1 MDKNTITG
9 LVLMLCVAFAF
20 PYFSSL
26 GGETETQNIATT
38 EPQTEEVK
46 ATVDASEQADV
57 ATVVD
62 STALFFASKEQN
74 YQEGV
79 ILDNGKV
86 QLVINPKGGMIARAN
101 LCEYRSYEH
110 YKENLDAPLYLFDET
125 NSEMNFSFETKEDIL
140 SLKDYYFTAENQTDT
155 SVTMVLSHPN
165 GESIMLDYA
174 LLPDNYLVNFTIRAK
189 NMQKHFARNSDIQ
202 VDWKDCVK
210 QQEKGYYFENM
221 YSTLT
226 YKLTDDDAENLAEM
240 ENEQEKLQ
248 QPVDWIAFKNQY
260 FSAVM
265 IAKESFTNVD
275 LKSEQ
280 MAEYSGYLKG
290 YTAKMHL
297 PFDASSE
304 EIANLQFY
312 FGPNHYRT
320 LQKMDDFR
328 LSERENDLQEL
339 VDLGWPLFRW
349 INRFFTI
356 YVFDYLTAL
365 NLPMWVVLLLITLL
379 MRVIVYPSTKKSYLS
394 GARMRVLRPKLDVIN
409 AKYPNKEDALK
420 RQQETM
426 QLYSQY
432 GVSPMGGCLPML
444 IQMPLWIAMFNFIPN
459 AIELRQQ
466 SFLWAD
472 DLSAYDDVISWG
484 TEIWGLGNHLSLFCL
499 LFCGAQI
506 LYSWM
511 TMRQQRDTM
520 TPEQAEQMKIMNW
533 MMYLMPLMFFFMFNK
548 YSSGLNYYYFI
559 SLFIS
564 ALTMWWL
571 RKTTDD
577 QKLLEQL
584 EKRYEENK
592 KNPQKKTSGLAAR
605 LEAMQ
610 KQQEELLKRQQE
622 IKQKRGM

>member
-1 MDKNTITG
+1 
-9 LVLMLCVAFAF
+9 MLCVAIAF
-20 PYFSSL
+20 PFLSTIGSEPVPQNV
-26 GGETETQNIATT
+26 ETVETKT
-38 EPQTEEVK
+38 EQVD
-46 ATVDASEQADV
+46 ATVDESKTNVAPIVAD
-57 ATVVD
+57 
-62 STALFFASKEQN
+62 SSALFFASKQPN
-74 YQEGV
+74 YQEAV

-86 QLVINPKGGMIARAN
+86 QLVIDPKGGMIARAN
-101 LCEYRSYEH
+101 LPEYCSYEH
-110 YKENLDAPLYLFDET
+110 YKTGEDAPLFLFDET

-140 SLKDYYFTAENQTDT
+140 SLKDYYFVAENQTDT
-155 SVTMVLSHPN
+155 CVTMVLSHPS
-165 GESIMLDYA
+165 GEKIMLDYA
-174 LLPDNYLVNFTIRAK
+174 LLPDNYLVNFTIRTE
-189 NMQKHFARNSDIQ
+189 NMQKHFTRNSDIQ
-202 VDWKDCVK
+202 IDWKDCVK

-226 YKLTDDDAENLAEM
+226 YKLTNDDTDNLAEM
-240 ENEQEKLQ
+240 EDEQEKLQ

-275 LKSEQ
+275 VKSQQ
-280 MAEYSGYLKG
+280 MAEHSGYLKG
-290 YTAKMHL
+290 YTAKMNL
-297 PFDASSE
+297 PFDASAE
-304 EIANLQFY
+304 EVANLQFY

-356 YVFDYLTAL
+356 YVFDYLTAM

-379 MRVIVYPSTKKSYLS
+379 MRVIVYPTTKKSYLS

-409 AKYPNKEDALK
+409 AKYPNKEDAMK
-420 RQQETM
+420 RQTETM

-472 DLSAYDDVISWG
+472 DLSAYDDVINWG

-506 LYSWM
+506 LYTWM

-577 QKLLEQL
+577 KKLLEQL

-592 KNPQKKTSGLAAR
+592 KNPKKKSGLAAR

>member
-1 MDKNTITG
+1 MDKNTIIG
-9 LVLMLCVAFAF
+9 LVLMLCVAIAF
-20 PYFSSL
+20 PFLSTIGSEPVPQNV
-26 GGETETQNIATT
+26 ETVETKT
-38 EPQTEEVK
+38 EQVD
-46 ATVDASEQADV
+46 ATVDESNTNVAPVVAD
-57 ATVVD
+57 
-62 STALFFASKEQN
+62 SSALFFASKQPN
-74 YQEGV
+74 YQEAV

-86 QLVINPKGGMIARAN
+86 QLVIDPKGGMIARAN
-101 LCEYRSYEH
+101 LPEYRSYEH
-110 YKENLDAPLYLFDET
+110 YKAGEDAPLFLFDET
-125 NSEMNFSFETKEDIL
+125 NSEMNFSFETKDDIL
-140 SLKDYYFTAENQTDT
+140 SLKDYYFVAENQTDT
-155 SVTMVLSHPN
+155 SVTMVLSHPS
-165 GESIMLDYA
+165 GEKIMLDYA
-174 LLPDNYLVNFTIRAK
+174 ILPDNYLVNFTIRTE
-189 NMQKHFARNSDIQ
+189 NMQKHFTRNSDIQ
-202 VDWKDCVK
+202 IDWKDCVK

-226 YKLTDDDAENLAEM
+226 YKLTNDDTDNLAEM
-240 ENEQEKLQ
+240 EDEQEKLQ

-275 LKSEQ
+275 VKSQQ
-280 MAEYSGYLKG
+280 MAEHSGYLKG
-290 YTAKMHL
+290 YTAKMNL
-297 PFDASSE
+297 PFDASVE
-304 EIANLQFY
+304 EVANLQFY

-320 LQKMDDFR
+320 LQKMDNFR

-356 YVFDYLTAL
+356 YVFDYLTAM

-379 MRVIVYPSTKKSYLS
+379 MRVIVYPTTKKSYLS

-409 AKYPNKEDALK
+409 AKYPNKEDAMK
-420 RQQETM
+420 RQTETM

-472 DLSAYDDVISWG
+472 DLSAYDDVINWG

-506 LYSWM
+506 LYTWM

-577 QKLLEQL
+577 KKLLEQL

-592 KNPQKKTSGLAAR
+592 KNPKKKSGLAAR

>member
-1 MDKNTITG
+1 MDKNTIIG
-9 LVLMLCVAFAF
+9 LVLMLCVAIAF
-20 PYFSSL
+20 PFLSTIGSEPVPQNV
-26 GGETETQNIATT
+26 ETVETKT
-38 EPQTEEVK
+38 EQVD
-46 ATVDASEQADV
+46 ATVDESKTKVAPIVAD
-57 ATVVD
+57 
-62 STALFFASKEQN
+62 SSALFFASKQPN
-74 YQEGV
+74 YQEAV

-86 QLVINPKGGMIARAN
+86 QLVIDPKGGMIARAN
-101 LCEYRSYEH
+101 LPEYRSYEH
-110 YKENLDAPLYLFDET
+110 YKAGEDAPLFLFDET

-140 SLKDYYFTAENQTDT
+140 SLKDYYFVAENQTDT
-155 SVTMVLSHPN
+155 CVTMALSHPS
-165 GESIMLDYA
+165 GEKIMLDYA
-174 LLPDNYLVNFTIRAK
+174 LLPDNYLVNFTIRTE
-189 NMQKHFARNSDIQ
+189 NMQKHFTRNSDIQ
-202 VDWKDCVK
+202 IDWKDCVK

-226 YKLTDDDAENLAEM
+226 YKLTNDDTDNLAEM
-240 ENEQEKLQ
+240 EDEQEKLE

-275 LKSEQ
+275 VKSQQ
-280 MAEYSGYLKG
+280 MAEHSGYLKG
-290 YTAKMHL
+290 YTAKMNL
-297 PFDASSE
+297 PFDASAE
-304 EIANLQFY
+304 EVANLQFY

-356 YVFDYLTAL
+356 YVFDYLTAM

-379 MRVIVYPSTKKSYLS
+379 MRVIVYPTTKKSYLS

-409 AKYPNKEDALK
+409 AKYPNKEDAMK
-420 RQQETM
+420 RQTETM

-472 DLSAYDDVISWG
+472 DLSAYDDVINWG

-506 LYSWM
+506 LYTWM

-577 QKLLEQL
+577 KKLLEQL

-592 KNPQKKTSGLAAR
+592 KNPKKKSGLAAR

>member
-1 MDKNTITG
+1 MDKNTIIG
-9 LVLMLCVAFAF
+9 LVLMLCVAIAF
-20 PYFSSL
+20 PFLSTIGSEPVPQNVESV
-26 GGETETQNIATT
+26 ETKT
-38 EPQTEEVK
+38 EQVD
-46 ATVDASEQADV
+46 ATVDESKTNVAPIVAD
-57 ATVVD
+57 
-62 STALFFASKEQN
+62 SSALFFASKQPN
-74 YQEGV
+74 YQEAV

-86 QLVINPKGGMIARAN
+86 QLVIDPKGGMIARAN
-101 LCEYRSYEH
+101 LPEYCSYEH
-110 YKENLDAPLYLFDET
+110 YKAGEDAPLFLFDET

-140 SLKDYYFTAENQTDT
+140 SLKDYYFVAENQTDT
-155 SVTMVLSHPN
+155 CVTMVLSHPS
-165 GESIMLDYA
+165 GEKIMLDYA
-174 LLPDNYLVNFTIRAK
+174 LLPDNYLVNFTIRTE
-189 NMQKHFARNSDIQ
+189 NMQKHFTRNSDIQ
-202 VDWKDCVK
+202 IDWKDCVK

-226 YKLTDDDAENLAEM
+226 YKLTNDDTDNLAEM
-240 ENEQEKLQ
+240 EDEQEKLE

-275 LKSEQ
+275 VKSQQ

-290 YTAKMHL
+290 YTAKMNL
-297 PFDASSE
+297 PFDASAE
-304 EIANLQFY
+304 EVANLQFY

-356 YVFDYLTAL
+356 YVFDYLTAM

-379 MRVIVYPSTKKSYLS
+379 MRVIVYPTTKKSYLS

-409 AKYPNKEDALK
+409 AKYPNKEDAMK
-420 RQQETM
+420 RQTETM

-472 DLSAYDDVISWG
+472 DLSAYDDVINWG

-506 LYSWM
+506 LYTWM

-577 QKLLEQL
+577 KKLLEQL

-592 KNPQKKTSGLAAR
+592 KNPKKKSGLAAR

>member
-1 MDKNTITG
+1 MDKNTIIG
-9 LVLMLCVAFAF
+9 LVLMLCVAIAF
-20 PYFSSL
+20 PFLSTIGSEPVPQNV
-26 GGETETQNIATT
+26 ETVETKT
-38 EPQTEEVK
+38 EQVD
-46 ATVDASEQADV
+46 ATVDESKTNVAPIVAD
-57 ATVVD
+57 
-62 STALFFASKEQN
+62 SSALFFASKQPN
-74 YQEGV
+74 YQEAV

-86 QLVINPKGGMIARAN
+86 QLIIDPKGGMIARAN
-101 LCEYRSYEH
+101 LPEYCSYEH
-110 YKENLDAPLYLFDET
+110 YKAGEDAPLFLFDET

-140 SLKDYYFTAENQTDT
+140 SLKDYYFVAENQTDT
-155 SVTMVLSHPN
+155 CVTMVLSHPS
-165 GESIMLDYA
+165 GEKIMLDYA
-174 LLPDNYLVNFTIRAK
+174 LLPDNYLVNFTIRTE
-189 NMQKHFARNSDIQ
+189 NMQKHFTRNSDIQ
-202 VDWKDCVK
+202 IDWKDCVK

-226 YKLTDDDAENLAEM
+226 YKLTNDDTDNLAEM
-240 ENEQEKLQ
+240 EDEQEKLE

-265 IAKESFTNVD
+265 IARESFTNVD
-275 LKSEQ
+275 VKSQQ

-290 YTAKMHL
+290 YTAKMNL
-297 PFDASSE
+297 PFDASAE
-304 EIANLQFY
+304 EVANLQFY

-356 YVFDYLTAL
+356 YVFDYLTAM

-379 MRVIVYPSTKKSYLS
+379 MRVIVYPTTKKSYLS

-409 AKYPNKEDALK
+409 AKYPNKEDAMK
-420 RQQETM
+420 RQTETM

-472 DLSAYDDVISWG
+472 DLSAYDDVINWG

-506 LYSWM
+506 LYTWM

-520 TPEQAEQMKIMNW
+520 TLEQAEQMKIMNW

-577 QKLLEQL
+577 KKLLEQL

-592 KNPQKKTSGLAAR
+592 KNPKKKSGLAAR

>member
-1 MDKNTITG
+1 MDKNTIIG
-9 LVLMLCVAFAF
+9 LVLMLCVAIAF
-20 PYFSSL
+20 PFLSTIGSEPVPQNV
-26 GGETETQNIATT
+26 ETVETKT
-38 EPQTEEVK
+38 EQ
-46 ATVDASEQADV
+46 VDATIDESKTNVAPIVAD
-57 ATVVD
+57 
-62 STALFFASKEQN
+62 SSALFFASKQPN
-74 YQEGV
+74 YQEAV

-86 QLVINPKGGMIARAN
+86 QLIIDPKGGMIARAN
-101 LCEYRSYEH
+101 LPEYCSYEH
-110 YKENLDAPLYLFDET
+110 YKAGEDAPLFLFDET

-140 SLKDYYFTAENQTDT
+140 SLKDYYFVAENQTDT
-155 SVTMVLSHPN
+155 SVTMVLSHPS
-165 GESIMLDYA
+165 GEKIMLDYA
-174 LLPDNYLVNFTIRAK
+174 LLPDNYLVNFTIRTE
-189 NMQKHFARNSDIQ
+189 NMQKHFTRNSDIQ
-202 VDWKDCVK
+202 IDWKDCVK

-226 YKLTDDDAENLAEM
+226 YKLTNDDTDNLAEM
-240 ENEQEKLQ
+240 EDEQEKLE

-275 LKSEQ
+275 VKSQQ
-280 MAEYSGYLKG
+280 MAEHSGYLKG
-290 YTAKMHL
+290 YTAKMNL
-297 PFDASSE
+297 PFDASAE
-304 EIANLQFY
+304 EVANLQFY

-356 YVFDYLTAL
+356 YVFDYLTAM

-379 MRVIVYPSTKKSYLS
+379 MRVIVYPTTKKSYLS

-409 AKYPNKEDALK
+409 AKYPNKEDAMK
-420 RQQETM
+420 RQTETM

-472 DLSAYDDVISWG
+472 DLSAYDDVINWG

-506 LYSWM
+506 LYTWM

-577 QKLLEQL
+577 KKLLEQL

-592 KNPQKKTSGLAAR
+592 KNPKKKSGLAAR

>member
-1 MDKNTITG
+1 MDKNTIIG
-9 LVLMLCVAFAF
+9 LVLMLCVAIAF
-20 PYFSSL
+20 PFLSTIGSEPVPQNV
-26 GGETETQNIATT
+26 ETVETKT
-38 EPQTEEVK
+38 EQVD
-46 ATVDASEQADV
+46 ATVDESKTNVAPIVAD
-57 ATVVD
+57 
-62 STALFFASKEQN
+62 SSALFFASKQPN
-74 YQEGV
+74 YQEAV

-86 QLVINPKGGMIARAN
+86 QLIIDPKGGMIARAN
-101 LCEYRSYEH
+101 LPEYRSYEH
-110 YKENLDAPLYLFDET
+110 YKAGEDAPLFLFDET

-140 SLKDYYFTAENQTDT
+140 SLKDYYFVAENQTDT
-155 SVTMVLSHPN
+155 TVTMVLSHPS
-165 GESIMLDYA
+165 GEKIMLDYA
-174 LLPDNYLVNFTIRAK
+174 LLPDNYLVNFKIRTE
-189 NMQKHFARNSDIQ
+189 NMQKHFTRNSDIQ
-202 VDWKDCVK
+202 IDWKDCVK

-226 YKLTDDDAENLAEM
+226 YKLTNDDTDNLAEM
-240 ENEQEKLQ
+240 EDEQEKLQ

-275 LKSEQ
+275 VKSQQ
-280 MAEYSGYLKG
+280 MAEHSGYLKG
-290 YTAKMHL
+290 YTAKMNL
-297 PFDASSE
+297 PFDASAE
-304 EIANLQFY
+304 EVANLQFY

-320 LQKMDDFR
+320 LQKMDNFR

-356 YVFDYLTAL
+356 YVFDYLTAM

-379 MRVIVYPSTKKSYLS
+379 MRVIVYPTTKKSYLS

-409 AKYPNKEDALK
+409 AKYPNKEDAMK
-420 RQQETM
+420 RQTETM

-472 DLSAYDDVISWG
+472 DLSAYDDVINWG

-506 LYSWM
+506 LYTWM

-577 QKLLEQL
+577 KKLLEQL

-592 KNPQKKTSGLAAR
+592 KNPKKKSGLAAR

>member
-1 MDKNTITG
+1 MDKNTIIG
-9 LVLMLCVAFAF
+9 LVLMLCVAIAF
-20 PYFSSL
+20 PFLSTIGSEPVPQNV
-26 GGETETQNIATT
+26 ETVETKT
-38 EPQTEEVK
+38 EQ
-46 ATVDASEQADV
+46 VDATIDESKTNVAPIVAD
-57 ATVVD
+57 
-62 STALFFASKEQN
+62 SSALFFASKQPN
-74 YQEGV
+74 YQEAV

-86 QLVINPKGGMIARAN
+86 ELIIDPKGGMIARAN
-101 LCEYRSYEH
+101 LPEYRSYEH
-110 YKENLDAPLYLFDET
+110 YKAGEDAPLFLFDET

-140 SLKDYYFTAENQTDT
+140 SLKDYYFVAENQTDT
-155 SVTMVLSHPN
+155 CVTMVLSHPS
-165 GESIMLDYA
+165 GEKIMLDYA
-174 LLPDNYLVNFTIRAK
+174 LLPDNYLVNFTIRTE
-189 NMQKHFARNSDIQ
+189 NMQKHFTRNSDIQ
-202 VDWKDCVK
+202 IDWKDCVK

-226 YKLTDDDAENLAEM
+226 YKLTNDDTDNLAEM
-240 ENEQEKLQ
+240 EDEQEKLE

-275 LKSEQ
+275 VKSQQ
-280 MAEYSGYLKG
+280 MAEHSGYLKG
-290 YTAKMHL
+290 YTAKMNL
-297 PFDASSE
+297 PFDASAE
-304 EIANLQFY
+304 EVANLQFY

-356 YVFDYLTAL
+356 YVFDYLTAM

-379 MRVIVYPSTKKSYLS
+379 MRVIVYPTTKKSYLS

-409 AKYPNKEDALK
+409 AKYPNKEDAMK
-420 RQQETM
+420 RQTETM

-472 DLSAYDDVISWG
+472 DLSAYDDVINWG

-506 LYSWM
+506 LYTWM

-577 QKLLEQL
+577 KKLLEQL

-592 KNPQKKTSGLAAR
+592 KNPKKKSGLAAR

>member
-1 MDKNTITG
+1 MDKNTIIG
-9 LVLMLCVAFAF
+9 LVLMLCVAIAF
-20 PYFSSL
+20 PFLSTIGSEPVPQNV
-26 GGETETQNIATT
+26 ETVETKT
-38 EPQTEEVK
+38 EQVD
-46 ATVDASEQADV
+46 ATVDESKTNVAPIVAD
-57 ATVVD
+57 
-62 STALFFASKEQN
+62 SSALFFASKQPN
-74 YQEGV
+74 YQEAV

-86 QLVINPKGGMIARAN
+86 QLVIDPKGGMIARAN
-101 LCEYRSYEH
+101 LPEYRSYEH
-110 YKENLDAPLYLFDET
+110 YKAEEDAPLYLFDET

-140 SLKDYYFTAENQTDT
+140 SLKDYYFVAENQTDT
-155 SVTMVLSHPN
+155 CVTMVLSHPS
-165 GESIMLDYA
+165 GEKIMLDYA
-174 LLPDNYLVNFTIRAK
+174 LLPDNYLVNFTIRTE
-189 NMQKHFARNSDIQ
+189 NMQKHFTRNSDIQ
-202 VDWKDCVK
+202 IDWKDCVK

-226 YKLTDDDAENLAEM
+226 YKLTNDDTDNLAEM
-240 ENEQEKLQ
+240 EDEQEKLE

-275 LKSEQ
+275 VKSQQ

-290 YTAKMHL
+290 YTAKMNL
-297 PFDASSE
+297 PFDASAE
-304 EIANLQFY
+304 EVANLQFY

-356 YVFDYLTAL
+356 YVFDYLTAM

-379 MRVIVYPSTKKSYLS
+379 MRVIVYPTTKKSYLS

-409 AKYPNKEDALK
+409 AKYPNKEDAMK
-420 RQQETM
+420 RQTETM

-472 DLSAYDDVISWG
+472 DLSAYDDVINWG

-506 LYSWM
+506 LYTWM

-577 QKLLEQL
+577 KKLLEQL

-592 KNPQKKTSGLAAR
+592 KNPKKKSGLAAR

>member
-1 MDKNTITG
+1 MDKNTIIG
-9 LVLMLCVAFAF
+9 LVLMLCVAIAF
-20 PYFSSL
+20 PFLSTIGSEPVPQNV
-26 GGETETQNIATT
+26 ETVETKT
-38 EPQTEEVK
+38 EQVD
-46 ATVDASEQADV
+46 ATVDESKTNVAPIVAD
-57 ATVVD
+57 
-62 STALFFASKEQN
+62 SSALFFASKQPN
-74 YQEGV
+74 YQEAV

-86 QLVINPKGGMIARAN
+86 QLVIDPKGGMIARAN
-101 LCEYRSYEH
+101 LPEYCSYEH
-110 YKENLDAPLYLFDET
+110 YKAGEDAPLFLFDET

-140 SLKDYYFTAENQTDT
+140 SLKDYYFVAENQTDT
-155 SVTMVLSHPN
+155 CVTMVLSHPS
-165 GESIMLDYA
+165 GEKIMLDYA
-174 LLPDNYLVNFTIRAK
+174 LLPDNYLVNFTIRTE
-189 NMQKHFARNSDIQ
+189 NMQKHFTRNSDIQ
-202 VDWKDCVK
+202 IDWKDCVK

-226 YKLTDDDAENLAEM
+226 YKLTNDDTDNLAEM
-240 ENEQEKLQ
+240 EDEQEKLE

-275 LKSEQ
+275 VKSQQ

-290 YTAKMHL
+290 YTAKMNL
-297 PFDASSE
+297 PFDASAE
-304 EIANLQFY
+304 EVANLQFY

-356 YVFDYLTAL
+356 YVFDYLTAM

-379 MRVIVYPSTKKSYLS
+379 MRVIVYPTTKKSYLS

-409 AKYPNKEDALK
+409 AKYPNKEDAMK
-420 RQQETM
+420 RQSETM

-472 DLSAYDDVISWG
+472 DLSAYDDVINWG

-506 LYSWM
+506 LYTWM

-577 QKLLEQL
+577 KKLLEQL

-592 KNPQKKTSGLAAR
+592 KNPKKKSGLAAR

>member
-1 MDKNTITG
+1 MDKNTIIG
-9 LVLMLCVAFAF
+9 LVLMLCVAIAF
-20 PYFSSL
+20 PFLSTIGSEPVPQNV
-26 GGETETQNIATT
+26 ETVETKT
-38 EPQTEEVK
+38 EQVD
-46 ATVDASEQADV
+46 ATVDESKTNVAPIVAD
-57 ATVVD
+57 
-62 STALFFASKEQN
+62 SSALFFASKQPN
-74 YQEGV
+74 YQEAV

-86 QLVINPKGGMIARAN
+86 QLVIDPKGGMIARAN
-101 LCEYRSYEH
+101 LPEYCSYEH
-110 YKENLDAPLYLFDET
+110 YKAGEDAPLFLFDET

-140 SLKDYYFTAENQTDT
+140 SLKDYYFVAENQTDT
-155 SVTMVLSHPN
+155 CVTMVLSHPS
-165 GESIMLDYA
+165 GEKIMLDYA
-174 LLPDNYLVNFTIRAK
+174 LLPDNYLVNFTIRTE
-189 NMQKHFARNSDIQ
+189 NMQKHFTRNSDIQ
-202 VDWKDCVK
+202 IDWKDCVK

-226 YKLTDDDAENLAEM
+226 YKLTNDDTDNLAEM
-240 ENEQEKLQ
+240 EDEQEKLE

-275 LKSEQ
+275 VKSQQ

-290 YTAKMHL
+290 YTAKMNL
-297 PFDASSE
+297 PFDASAE
-304 EIANLQFY
+304 EVANLQFY

-356 YVFDYLTAL
+356 YVFDYLTAM

-379 MRVIVYPSTKKSYLS
+379 MRVIVYPTTKKSYLS

-409 AKYPNKEDALK
+409 AKYPNKEDAMK
-420 RQQETM
+420 RQTEAM

-472 DLSAYDDVISWG
+472 DLSAYDDVINWG

-506 LYSWM
+506 LYTWM

-577 QKLLEQL
+577 KKLLEQL

-592 KNPQKKTSGLAAR
+592 KNPKKKSGLAAR

>member
-1 MDKNTITG
+1 MDKNTIIG
-9 LVLMLCVAFAF
+9 LVLMLCVAIAF
-20 PYFSSL
+20 PFLSTIGSEPVPQNVET
-26 GGETETQNIATT
+26 GETKT
-38 EPQTEEVK
+38 EQVD
-46 ATVDASEQADV
+46 ATVDESKTNVAPIVAD
-57 ATVVD
+57 
-62 STALFFASKEQN
+62 SSALFFASKQPN
-74 YQEGV
+74 YQEAV

-86 QLVINPKGGMIARAN
+86 QLIIDPKGGMIARAN
-101 LCEYRSYEH
+101 LPEYRSYEH
-110 YKENLDAPLYLFDET
+110 YKAGEDAPLFLFDET

-140 SLKDYYFTAENQTDT
+140 SLKDYYFVAENQTDT
-155 SVTMVLSHPN
+155 CVTMILSHPS
-165 GESIMLDYA
+165 GEKIMLDYA
-174 LLPDNYLVNFTIRAK
+174 LLPDNYLVNFTIRTE
-189 NMQKHFARNSDIQ
+189 NMQKHFTRNSDIQ
-202 VDWKDCVK
+202 IDWKDCVK

-226 YKLTDDDAENLAEM
+226 YKLTNDDTDNLAEM
-240 ENEQEKLQ
+240 EDEQEKLE

-275 LKSEQ
+275 VKSQQ

-290 YTAKMHL
+290 YTAKMNL
-297 PFDASSE
+297 PFDASAE
-304 EIANLQFY
+304 EVANLQFY

-356 YVFDYLTAL
+356 YVFDYLTAM

-379 MRVIVYPSTKKSYLS
+379 MRVIVYPTTKKSYLS

-409 AKYPNKEDALK
+409 AKYPNKEDAMK
-420 RQQETM
+420 RQTETM

-472 DLSAYDDVISWG
+472 DLSAYDDVINWG

-506 LYSWM
+506 LYTWM

-577 QKLLEQL
+577 KKLLEQL

-592 KNPQKKTSGLAAR
+592 KNPKKKSGLAAR

>member
-1 MDKNTITG
+1 
-9 LVLMLCVAFAF
+9 MLCVAIAF
-20 PYFSSL
+20 PFLSTIGSEPVPQNV
-26 GGETETQNIATT
+26 ETVETKT
-38 EPQTEEVK
+38 EQVD
-46 ATVDASEQADV
+46 ATVDESKTNVAPIVAD
-57 ATVVD
+57 
-62 STALFFASKEQN
+62 SSALFFASKQPN
-74 YQEGV
+74 YQEAV

-86 QLVINPKGGMIARAN
+86 QLIIDPKGGMIARAN
-101 LCEYRSYEH
+101 LPEYRSYEH
-110 YKENLDAPLYLFDET
+110 YKAGEDAPLFLFDET

-140 SLKDYYFTAENQTDT
+140 SLKDYYFVAENQTDT
-155 SVTMVLSHPN
+155 CVTMVLSHPS
-165 GESIMLDYA
+165 GEKIMLDYA
-174 LLPDNYLVNFTIRAK
+174 LLPDNYLVNFTIRTE
-189 NMQKHFARNSDIQ
+189 NMQKHFTRNSDIQ
-202 VDWKDCVK
+202 IDWKDCVK

-226 YKLTDDDAENLAEM
+226 YKLTNDDTDNLAEM
-240 ENEQEKLQ
+240 EDEQEKLQ

-275 LKSEQ
+275 VKSQQ

-290 YTAKMHL
+290 YTAKMNL
-297 PFDASSE
+297 PFDASAE
-304 EIANLQFY
+304 EVANLQFY

-356 YVFDYLTAL
+356 YVFDYLTAM

-379 MRVIVYPSTKKSYLS
+379 MRVIVYPTTKKSYLS

-409 AKYPNKEDALK
+409 AKYPNKEDAMK
-420 RQQETM
+420 RQTETM

-472 DLSAYDDVISWG
+472 DLSAYDDVINWG

-506 LYSWM
+506 LYTWM

-577 QKLLEQL
+577 KKLLEQL

-592 KNPQKKTSGLAAR
+592 KNPKKKSGLAAR

>member
-1 MDKNTITG
+1 MDKNTIIG
-9 LVLMLCVAFAF
+9 LVLMLCVAIAF
-20 PYFSSL
+20 PFLSTIGSEPVPQNV
-26 GGETETQNIATT
+26 ETVETKT
-38 EPQTEEVK
+38 EQVD
-46 ATVDASEQADV
+46 ATVDESKTNVAPIVAD
-57 ATVVD
+57 
-62 STALFFASKEQN
+62 SSALFFASKQPN
-74 YQEGV
+74 YQEAV

-86 QLVINPKGGMIARAN
+86 QLIIDPKGGMIARAN
-101 LCEYRSYEH
+101 LPEDCSYEH
-110 YKENLDAPLYLFDET
+110 YKAGEDAPLYLFDET

-140 SLKDYYFTAENQTDT
+140 SLKDYYFVAENQTDT
-155 SVTMVLSHPN
+155 CVTMVLSHPS
-165 GESIMLDYA
+165 GEKIMLDYA
-174 LLPDNYLVNFTIRAK
+174 LLPDNYLVNFTIRTE
-189 NMQKHFARNSDIQ
+189 NMQKHFTRNSDIQ
-202 VDWKDCVK
+202 IDWKDCVK

-226 YKLTDDDAENLAEM
+226 YKLTNDDTDNLAEM
-240 ENEQEKLQ
+240 EDEQEKLE

-275 LKSEQ
+275 VKSQQ

-290 YTAKMHL
+290 YTAKMNL
-297 PFDASSE
+297 PFDASAE
-304 EIANLQFY
+304 EVANLQFY

-356 YVFDYLTAL
+356 YVFDYLTAM

-379 MRVIVYPSTKKSYLS
+379 MRVIVYPTTKKSYLS
-394 GARMRVLRPKLDVIN
+394 GARMRVLRPRLDVIN
-409 AKYPNKEDALK
+409 AKYPNKEDAMK
-420 RQQETM
+420 RQTETM

-472 DLSAYDDVISWG
+472 DLSAYDDVINWG

-506 LYSWM
+506 LYTWM

-577 QKLLEQL
+577 KKLLEQL

-592 KNPQKKTSGLAAR
+592 KNPKKKSGLAAR

>member
-1 MDKNTITG
+1 MDKNTIIG
-9 LVLMLCVAFAF
+9 LVLMLCVAIAF
-20 PYFSSL
+20 PFLSTIGSEPVPQNV
-26 GGETETQNIATT
+26 ETVETKT
-38 EPQTEEVK
+38 EQVD
-46 ATVDASEQADV
+46 ATVDESKTNVAPIVAD
-57 ATVVD
+57 
-62 STALFFASKEQN
+62 SSALFFASKQPN
-74 YQEGV
+74 YQEAV

-86 QLVINPKGGMIARAN
+86 ELIIDPKGGMIARAN
-101 LCEYRSYEH
+101 LPEYRSYEH
-110 YKENLDAPLYLFDET
+110 YKAGEDAPLYLFDET

-140 SLKDYYFTAENQTDT
+140 SLKDYYFVAENQTDT
-155 SVTMVLSHPN
+155 CVTMVLSHPS
-165 GESIMLDYA
+165 GEKIMLDYA
-174 LLPDNYLVNFTIRAK
+174 LLPDNYLVNFTIRTE
-189 NMQKHFARNSDIQ
+189 NMQKHFTRNSDIQ
-202 VDWKDCVK
+202 IDWKDCVK

-226 YKLTDDDAENLAEM
+226 YKLTNDDTDNLAEM
-240 ENEQEKLQ
+240 EDEQEKLE

-275 LKSEQ
+275 VKSQQ

-290 YTAKMHL
+290 YTAKMNL
-297 PFDASSE
+297 PFDASAE
-304 EIANLQFY
+304 EVANLQFY

-356 YVFDYLTAL
+356 YVFDYLTAM

-379 MRVIVYPSTKKSYLS
+379 MRVIVYPTTKKSYLS

-409 AKYPNKEDALK
+409 AKYPNKEDAMK
-420 RQQETM
+420 RQTETM

-472 DLSAYDDVISWG
+472 DLSAYDDVINWG

-506 LYSWM
+506 LYTWM

-533 MMYLMPLMFFFMFNK
+533 MMYLIPLMFFFMFNK

-577 QKLLEQL
+577 KKLLEQL

-592 KNPQKKTSGLAAR
+592 KNPKKKSGLAAR

>member
-1 MDKNTITG
+1 MDKNTIIG
-9 LVLMLCVAFAF
+9 LVLMLCVAIAF
-20 PYFSSL
+20 PFLSTIGSEPVPQNV
-26 GGETETQNIATT
+26 ETVETKT
-38 EPQTEEVK
+38 EQVD
-46 ATVDASEQADV
+46 ATVDESKTNVAPIVAD
-57 ATVVD
+57 
-62 STALFFASKEQN
+62 SSALFFASKQPN
-74 YQEGV
+74 YQEAV

-86 QLVINPKGGMIARAN
+86 QLVIDPKGGMIARAN
-101 LCEYRSYEH
+101 LPEYCSCEH
-110 YKENLDAPLYLFDET
+110 YKAGEDAPLFLFDET

-140 SLKDYYFTAENQTDT
+140 SLKDYYFVAENQTDT
-155 SVTMVLSHPN
+155 CVTMVLSHPS
-165 GESIMLDYA
+165 GEKIMLDYA
-174 LLPDNYLVNFTIRAK
+174 LLPDNYLVNFTIRTE
-189 NMQKHFARNSDIQ
+189 NMQKHFTRNSDIQ
-202 VDWKDCVK
+202 IDWKDCVK

-226 YKLTDDDAENLAEM
+226 YKLTNDDTDNLAEM
-240 ENEQEKLQ
+240 EDEQEKLE

-275 LKSEQ
+275 VKSQQ

-290 YTAKMHL
+290 YTAKMNL
-297 PFDASSE
+297 PFDASAE
-304 EIANLQFY
+304 EVANLQFY

-356 YVFDYLTAL
+356 YVFDYLTAM

-379 MRVIVYPSTKKSYLS
+379 MRVIVYPTTKKSYLS

-409 AKYPNKEDALK
+409 AKYPNKEDAMK
-420 RQQETM
+420 RQTETM

-472 DLSAYDDVISWG
+472 DLSAYDDVINWG

-506 LYSWM
+506 LYTWM

-577 QKLLEQL
+577 KKLLEQL

-592 KNPQKKTSGLAAR
+592 KNPKKKSGLAAR

>member
-1 MDKNTITG
+1 MDKNTIIG
-9 LVLMLCVAFAF
+9 LVLMLCVAIAF
-20 PYFSSL
+20 PFLSTIGSEPVPQNV
-26 GGETETQNIATT
+26 ETVETKT
-38 EPQTEEVK
+38 EQVD
-46 ATVDASEQADV
+46 ATVDESKTNVAPIVAD
-57 ATVVD
+57 
-62 STALFFASKEQN
+62 SSALFFASKQPN
-74 YQEGV
+74 YQEAV

-86 QLVINPKGGMIARAN
+86 QLIIDPKGGMIARAN
-101 LCEYRSYEH
+101 LPEYRSYEH
-110 YKENLDAPLYLFDET
+110 YKAGEDAPLFLFDET

-140 SLKDYYFTAENQTDT
+140 SLKDYYFVAENQTDT
-155 SVTMVLSHPN
+155 CVTMVLSHPS
-165 GESIMLDYA
+165 GEKIMLDYA
-174 LLPDNYLVNFTIRAK
+174 LLPDNYLVNFTIRTE
-189 NMQKHFARNSDIQ
+189 NMQKHFTRNSDIQ
-202 VDWKDCVK
+202 IDWKDCVK

-226 YKLTDDDAENLAEM
+226 YKLTNDDTDNLAEM
-240 ENEQEKLQ
+240 EDEQEKLE

-275 LKSEQ
+275 VKSQQ
-280 MAEYSGYLKG
+280 MAEHSGYLKG
-290 YTAKMHL
+290 YTAKMNL
-297 PFDASSE
+297 PFDASVE
-304 EIANLQFY
+304 EVANLQFY

-320 LQKMDDFR
+320 LQKMDNFR

-356 YVFDYLTAL
+356 YVFDYLTAM

-379 MRVIVYPSTKKSYLS
+379 MRVIVYPTTKKSYLS

-409 AKYPNKEDALK
+409 AKYPNKEDAMK
-420 RQQETM
+420 RQTETM

-472 DLSAYDDVISWG
+472 DLSAYDDVINWG

-506 LYSWM
+506 LYTWM

-577 QKLLEQL
+577 KKLLEQL

-592 KNPQKKTSGLAAR
+592 KNPKKKSGLAAR

>member
-1 MDKNTITG
+1 MDKNTIIG
-9 LVLMLCVAFAF
+9 LVLMLCVAIAF
-20 PYFSSL
+20 PFLSTIGSEPVPQNV
-26 GGETETQNIATT
+26 ETVETKT
-38 EPQTEEVK
+38 EQVD
-46 ATVDASEQADV
+46 ATVDESKTNVAPIVAD
-57 ATVVD
+57 
-62 STALFFASKEQN
+62 SSALFFASKQPN
-74 YQEGV
+74 YQEAV

-86 QLVINPKGGMIARAN
+86 QLVIDPKGGMIARAN
-101 LCEYRSYEH
+101 LPEYCSYEH
-110 YKENLDAPLYLFDET
+110 YKAGEDAPLFLFDET

-140 SLKDYYFTAENQTDT
+140 SLKDYYFVAENQTDT
-155 SVTMVLSHPN
+155 CVTMVLSHPS
-165 GESIMLDYA
+165 GEKIMLDYA
-174 LLPDNYLVNFTIRAK
+174 LLPDNYLVNFTIRTE
-189 NMQKHFARNSDIQ
+189 NMQKHFTRNSDIQ
-202 VDWKDCVK
+202 IDWKDCVK

-226 YKLTDDDAENLAEM
+226 YKLTNDDTDNLAEM
-240 ENEQEKLQ
+240 EDEQEKLE

-275 LKSEQ
+275 VKSQQ

-290 YTAKMHL
+290 YTAKMNL
-297 PFDASSE
+297 PFDASAE
-304 EIANLQFY
+304 EVANLQFY

-356 YVFDYLTAL
+356 YVFDYLTAM

-379 MRVIVYPSTKKSYLS
+379 MRVIVYPTTKKSYLS

-409 AKYPNKEDALK
+409 AKYPNKEDAMK
-420 RQQETM
+420 RQTETM

-472 DLSAYDDVISWG
+472 DLSAYDDVINWG

-506 LYSWM
+506 LYTWM

-577 QKLLEQL
+577 KKLLEQL

-592 KNPQKKTSGLAAR
+592 KNPKKKSGLAAR

>member
-1 MDKNTITG
+1 MDKNTIIG
-9 LVLMLCVAFAF
+9 LVLMLCVAIAF
-20 PYFSSL
+20 PFLSTIGSEPVPQNV
-26 GGETETQNIATT
+26 ETVETKT
-38 EPQTEEVK
+38 EQVD
-46 ATVDASEQADV
+46 ATVDESKTNVAPIVAD
-57 ATVVD
+57 
-62 STALFFASKEQN
+62 SSALFFASKQPN
-74 YQEGV
+74 YQEAV

-86 QLVINPKGGMIARAN
+86 QLVIDPKGGLIARAY
-101 LCEYRSYEH
+101 LPEYCSYAH
-110 YKENLDAPLYLFDET
+110 YKAGMDAPLFLFDE
-125 NSEMNFSFETKEDIL
+125 NESEMNFTFDTKDEVL
-140 SLKDYYFTAENQTDT
+140 SLKDYYFVAENQTDT
-155 SVTMVLSHPN
+155 SVTMVLNHPT
-165 GESIMLDYA
+165 GETIMLDYA
-174 LLPDNYLVNFTIRAK
+174 LLPDNYLVNFKIRAK

-202 VDWKDCVK
+202 IAWKDSVK

-226 YKLTDDDAENLAEM
+226 YKLTNDDTDNLAEM
-240 ENEQEKLQ
+240 EDEQEKLE

-275 LKSEQ
+275 LMSQ
-280 MAEYSGYLKG
+280 MAKDPGYLKK
-290 YTAKMHL
+290 YTAKMNL
-297 PFDASSE
+297 PFDASAE
-304 EIANLQFY
+304 EVANLQFY

-379 MRVIVYPSTKKSYLS
+379 MRVIVYPTTKKSYLS

-409 AKYPNKEDALK
+409 AKYPNKEDAMK
-420 RQQETM
+420 RQTETM

-472 DLSAYDDVISWG
+472 DLSAYDDVINWG

-506 LYSWM
+506 LYTWM

-577 QKLLEQL
+577 KKLLEQL

-592 KNPQKKTSGLAAR
+592 KNPKKKSGLAAR

>member
-1 MDKNTITG
+1 MDKNTIIG
-9 LVLMLCVAFAF
+9 LVLMLCVAIAF
-20 PYFSSL
+20 PFLSTIGSEPVPQNV
-26 GGETETQNIATT
+26 ETVETKT
-38 EPQTEEVK
+38 EQVD
-46 ATVDASEQADV
+46 ATVDESKTNVAPIVAD
-57 ATVVD
+57 
-62 STALFFASKEQN
+62 SSALFFASKQPN
-74 YQEGV
+74 YQEAV

-86 QLVINPKGGMIARAN
+86 QLIIDPKGGMIARAN
-101 LCEYRSYEH
+101 LPEYCSYEH
-110 YKENLDAPLYLFDET
+110 YKAGEDAPLFLFDET

-140 SLKDYYFTAENQTDT
+140 SLKDYYFVAENQTDT
-155 SVTMVLSHPN
+155 CVTMVLSHPS
-165 GESIMLDYA
+165 GEKIMLDYA
-174 LLPDNYLVNFTIRAK
+174 LLPDNYLVNFTIRTE
-189 NMQKHFARNSDIQ
+189 NMQKHFTRNSDIQ
-202 VDWKDCVK
+202 IDWKDCVK

-226 YKLTDDDAENLAEM
+226 YKLTNDDTDNLAEM
-240 ENEQEKLQ
+240 EDEQEKLE

-275 LKSEQ
+275 VKSQQ

-290 YTAKMHL
+290 YTAKMNL
-297 PFDASSE
+297 PFDASAE
-304 EIANLQFY
+304 EVANLQFY

-356 YVFDYLTAL
+356 YVFDYLTAM

-379 MRVIVYPSTKKSYLS
+379 MRVIVYPTTKKSYLS

-409 AKYPNKEDALK
+409 AKYPNKEDAMK
-420 RQQETM
+420 RQTETM

-472 DLSAYDDVISWG
+472 DLSAYDDVINWG

-506 LYSWM
+506 LYTWM

-577 QKLLEQL
+577 EKLLEQL

-592 KNPQKKTSGLAAR
+592 KNPKKKSGLAAR

>member
-1 MDKNTITG
+1 MDKNTIIG
-9 LVLMLCVAFAF
+9 LVLMLCVAIAF
-20 PYFSSL
+20 PFLSTIGSEPVPQNV
-26 GGETETQNIATT
+26 ETVETKT
-38 EPQTEEVK
+38 EQVD
-46 ATVDASEQADV
+46 ATVDESKTNVAPIVAD
-57 ATVVD
+57 
-62 STALFFASKEQN
+62 SSALFFASKQPN
-74 YQEGV
+74 YQEAV

-86 QLVINPKGGMIARAN
+86 QLVIDPKGGMIARAN
-101 LCEYRSYEH
+101 LPEYCSYEH
-110 YKENLDAPLYLFDET
+110 YKAGEDAPLFLFDET

-140 SLKDYYFTAENQTDT
+140 SLKDYYFVAENQTDT
-155 SVTMVLSHPN
+155 CVTMVLSHPS
-165 GESIMLDYA
+165 GEKIMLDYA
-174 LLPDNYLVNFTIRAK
+174 LLPDNYLVNFTIRTE
-189 NMQKHFARNSDIQ
+189 NMQKHFTRNSDIQ
-202 VDWKDCVK
+202 IDWKDCVK

-226 YKLTDDDAENLAEM
+226 YKLTNDDTDNLAEM
-240 ENEQEKLQ
+240 EDEQEKLQ

-275 LKSEQ
+275 VKSQQ
-280 MAEYSGYLKG
+280 MAEHSGYLKG
-290 YTAKMHL
+290 YTAKMNL
-297 PFDASSE
+297 PFDASAE
-304 EIANLQFY
+304 EVANLQFY

-356 YVFDYLTAL
+356 YVFDYLTAM

-379 MRVIVYPSTKKSYLS
+379 MRVIVYPTTKKSYLS

-409 AKYPNKEDALK
+409 AKYPNKEDAMK
-420 RQQETM
+420 RQTETM

-472 DLSAYDDVISWG
+472 DLSAYDDVINWG

-506 LYSWM
+506 LYTWM

-577 QKLLEQL
+577 KKLLEQL

-592 KNPQKKTSGLAAR
+592 KNPKKKSGLAAR

>member
-1 MDKNTITG
+1 MDKNTIIG
-9 LVLMLCVAFAF
+9 LVLMLCVAIAF
-20 PYFSSL
+20 PFLSTIGSEPVPQNV
-26 GGETETQNIATT
+26 ETVETKT
-38 EPQTEEVK
+38 EQVD
-46 ATVDASEQADV
+46 ATVEESNTNVAPVVAD
-57 ATVVD
+57 
-62 STALFFASKEQN
+62 SSALFFASKQPN
-74 YQEGV
+74 YQEAV

-86 QLVINPKGGMIARAN
+86 QLVIDPKGGMIARAN
-101 LCEYRSYEH
+101 LPEYRSYEH
-110 YKENLDAPLYLFDET
+110 YKAGEDAPLFLFDET
-125 NSEMNFSFETKEDIL
+125 NSEMNFSFETKDDIL
-140 SLKDYYFTAENQTDT
+140 SLKDYYFVAENQTDT
-155 SVTMVLSHPN
+155 SVTMVLSHPS
-165 GESIMLDYA
+165 GEKIMLDYA
-174 LLPDNYLVNFTIRAK
+174 ILPDNYLVNFTIRTE
-189 NMQKHFARNSDIQ
+189 NMQKHFTRNSDIQ
-202 VDWKDCVK
+202 IDWKDCVK

-226 YKLTDDDAENLAEM
+226 YKLTNDDTDNLAEM
-240 ENEQEKLQ
+240 EDEQEKLQ

-275 LKSEQ
+275 VKSQQ
-280 MAEYSGYLKG
+280 MAEHSGYLKG
-290 YTAKMHL
+290 YTAKMNL
-297 PFDASSE
+297 PFDASVE
-304 EIANLQFY
+304 EVANLQFY

-320 LQKMDDFR
+320 LQKMDNFR

-356 YVFDYLTAL
+356 YVFDYLTAM

-379 MRVIVYPSTKKSYLS
+379 MRVIVYPTTKKSYLS

-409 AKYPNKEDALK
+409 AKYPNKEDAMK
-420 RQQETM
+420 RQTETM

-472 DLSAYDDVISWG
+472 DLSAYDDVINWG

-506 LYSWM
+506 LYTWM

-577 QKLLEQL
+577 KKLLEQL

-592 KNPQKKTSGLAAR
+592 KNPKKKSGLAAR

>member
-1 MDKNTITG
+1 MDKNTIIG
-9 LVLMLCVAFAF
+9 LVLMLCVAIAF
-20 PYFSSL
+20 PFLSTIGSEPVPQNV
-26 GGETETQNIATT
+26 ETVETKT
-38 EPQTEEVK
+38 EQVD
-46 ATVDASEQADV
+46 ATVDESKTNVAPIVAD
-57 ATVVD
+57 
-62 STALFFASKEQN
+62 SSALFFASKQPN
-74 YQEGV
+74 YQEAV

-86 QLVINPKGGMIARAN
+86 QLIIDPKGGMIARAN
-101 LCEYRSYEH
+101 LPEYRSYEH
-110 YKENLDAPLYLFDET
+110 YKAGEDAPLFLFDET

-140 SLKDYYFTAENQTDT
+140 SLKDYYFVAENQTDT
-155 SVTMVLSHPN
+155 TVTMVLSHPS
-165 GESIMLDYA
+165 GEKIMLDYA
-174 LLPDNYLVNFTIRAK
+174 LLPDNYLVNFKIRTE
-189 NMQKHFARNSDIQ
+189 NMQKHFTRNSDIQ
-202 VDWKDCVK
+202 IDWKDCVK

-226 YKLTDDDAENLAEM
+226 YKLTNDDTDNLAEM
-240 ENEQEKLQ
+240 EDEQEKLQ

-275 LKSEQ
+275 VKSQQ

-290 YTAKMHL
+290 YTAKMNL
-297 PFDASSE
+297 PFDASAE
-304 EIANLQFY
+304 EVANLQFY

-356 YVFDYLTAL
+356 YVFDYLTAM

-379 MRVIVYPSTKKSYLS
+379 MRVIVYPTTKKSYLS

-409 AKYPNKEDALK
+409 AKYPNKEDAMK
-420 RQQETM
+420 RQTETM

-472 DLSAYDDVISWG
+472 DLSAYDDVINWG

-506 LYSWM
+506 LYTWM

-577 QKLLEQL
+577 KKLLEQL

-592 KNPQKKTSGLAAR
+592 KNPKKKSGLAAR

>member
-1 MDKNTITG
+1 MDKNTIIG
-9 LVLMLCVAFAF
+9 LVLMLCVAIAF
-20 PYFSSL
+20 PFLSTIGSEPVPQNV
-26 GGETETQNIATT
+26 ETVETKT
-38 EPQTEEVK
+38 EQVD
-46 ATVDASEQADV
+46 ATVDESKTNVAPIVAD
-57 ATVVD
+57 
-62 STALFFASKEQN
+62 SSALFFASKQPN
-74 YQEGV
+74 YQEAV

-86 QLVINPKGGMIARAN
+86 QLVIDPKGGMIARAN
-101 LCEYRSYEH
+101 LPEYRSYEH
-110 YKENLDAPLYLFDET
+110 YKAGEDAPLFLFDET

-140 SLKDYYFTAENQTDT
+140 SLKDYYFVAENQTDT
-155 SVTMVLSHPN
+155 CVTMVLSHPS
-165 GESIMLDYA
+165 GEKIMLDYA
-174 LLPDNYLVNFTIRAK
+174 LLPDNYLVNFTIRTE
-189 NMQKHFARNSDIQ
+189 NMQKHFTRNSDIQ
-202 VDWKDCVK
+202 IDWKDCVK

-226 YKLTDDDAENLAEM
+226 YKLTNDDTDNLAEM
-240 ENEQEKLQ
+240 EDEQEKLE

-275 LKSEQ
+275 VKSQQ

-290 YTAKMHL
+290 YTAKMNL
-297 PFDASSE
+297 PFDASAE
-304 EIANLQFY
+304 EVANLQFY

-356 YVFDYLTAL
+356 YVFDYLTAM

-379 MRVIVYPSTKKSYLS
+379 MRVIVYPTTKKSYLS

-409 AKYPNKEDALK
+409 AKYPNKEDAMK
-420 RQQETM
+420 RQTETM

-472 DLSAYDDVISWG
+472 DLSAYDDVINWG

-506 LYSWM
+506 LYTWM

-577 QKLLEQL
+577 KKLLEQL

-592 KNPQKKTSGLAAR
+592 KNPKKKSGLAAR